1 VQRPI
6 RKVTYPSSLL
16 QASGFFTN
24 FMIFA
29 LVALTAQLE
38 AAEKALFEEKAAQL
52 AADRSVAEAKAAR
65 QLIDQAR

>member
-1 VQRPI
+1 
-6 RKVTYPSSLL
+6 
-16 QASGFFTN
+16 
-24 FMIFA
+24 MIFA

-38 AAEKALFEEKAAQL
+38 AAEKAPFEEKAAQL

>member
-1 VQRPI
+1 
-6 RKVTYPSSLL
+6 
-16 QASGFFTN
+16 
-24 FMIFA
+24 MIFA
-29 LVALTAQLE
+29 LVALTTQLE